1 VRVVVSRP
9 GLFIERSEQV
19 ARSGLALLEAQF
31 TKRGGIGVEMA
42 IRSAGV
48 LADPGE
54 IAASCEALAADLLAA
69 IK

>member
-1 VRVVVSRP
+1 
-9 GLFIERSEQV
+9 
-19 ARSGLALLEAQF
+19 LALLETQF
-31 TKRGGIGVEMA
+31 AKRGGIGVEMA
-42 IRSAGV
+42 VRSAGV